1 MRVYIYIHVNIY
13 IYIFICICIYTCIYI
28 DGLSAVMSLRVRDL
42 GFVEIMAYKPK
53 RGKVQG

>member
-1 MRVYIYIHVNIY
+1 MCVCV
-13 IYIFICICIYTCIYI
+13 YTCKHIHIYVYVYMYTHVYVYV